1 LQLQGGSAVQIEALI
16 RGDLDAAQCTGAERT
31 LMELVRKLTLTP
43 GAMAD
48 DDIPP
53 LRAAGWTDNQIAEA
67 VYVTALFAFFNRVA
81 DAFGLEDPGYRSG
94 KGSPPVPR
102 PE

>member
-1 LQLQGGSAVQIEALI
+1 LQLQGGSPAQIEALI
-16 RGDLDAAQCTGAERT
+16 RGDLEAAQCSDPERA
-31 LMELVRKLTLTP
+31 LMEMVRKLTLTP

-53 LRAAGWTDNQIAEA
+53 LRAAGWTDHQIAEA
-67 VYVTALFAFFNRVA
+67 VYITALFAFFNRVA

-94 KGSPPVPR
+94 KGSPSVPR

>member
-1 LQLQGGSAVQIEALI
+1 MLGGTAAQIEALI
-16 RGDLDAAQCTGAERT
+16 RGDLDAAECSPVERT
-31 LMELVRKLTLTP
+31 LLDLVRKLTLTP

-53 LRAAGWTDNQIAEA
+53 LRAVGWTDDQIAEA
-67 VYVTALFAFFNRVA
+67 VYITALFAFFNRVA

-94 KGSPPVPR
+94 KGPPPPPPR
-102 PE
+102 P

>member
-1 LQLQGGSAVQIEALI
+1 MQLQGGSPVQIEALI
-16 RGDLDAAQCTGAERT
+16 RGDLDAAELSASERT
-31 LMELVRKLTLTP
+31 LLELVRKLTLTP
-43 GAMAD
+43 AEMAD

-53 LRAAGWTDNQIAEA
+53 LRAAGWTDDQIAEA
-67 VYVTALFAFFNRVA
+67 VYITALFAFFNRVA

-94 KGSPPVPR
+94 QGPPPQPR

>member
-1 LQLQGGSAVQIEALI
+1 LQLLGGSAAQIEALI
-16 RGDLDAAQCTGAERT
+16 RGDLDAAECTVAERT

-53 LRAAGWTDNQIAEA
+53 LRAAGWTDDQIAEA
-67 VYVTALFAFFNRVA
+67 VYITALFAFFNRVA
-81 DAFGLEDPGYRSG
+81 DAFGLEDPGYGRSR
-94 KGSPPVPR
+94 PPGGA
-102 PE
+102 

>member
-1 LQLQGGSAVQIEALI
+1 LQLQGGTAAQIEALI
-16 RGDLDAAQCTGAERT
+16 RGDLDAAECSPGERT
-31 LMELVRKLTLTP
+31 LLELVKKLTLTP

-53 LRAAGWTDNQIAEA
+53 LRAAGWADEQIAEA

-81 DAFGLEDPGYRSG
+81 DAFGLEDPGYRRG
-94 KGSPPVPR
+94 KGFPPKP

>member
-1 LQLQGGSAVQIEALI
+1 LLGGTAAQIEALI
-16 RGDLDAAQCTGAERT
+16 RGDLDAAECSPAERT
-31 LMELVRKLTLTP
+31 LMKLVRKLTLTP

-53 LRAAGWTDNQIAEA
+53 LRAAGWTDDQIAEA
-67 VYVTALFAFFNRVA
+67 VYITALFAFFNRVA

-94 KGSPPVPR
+94 KGQPPQPR